1 METFWEDESFE
12 SKLKEG
18 VLFQKRFKILYRI
31 LLVVSG
37 ILLFFVGW
45 IMWNIPLESED
56 GTSSSLFVN
65 MNEAAGFDLAWPLFF
80 GGLFIQLIIA
90 PWFAISGLSETG
102 RLSMLVPKEIREYR
116 ELKRVI
122 EFRNSHGARNPGK
135 EVEELYWEAL
145 MDENHRYHNDIIR
158 YKWMDKVKWK
168 HRPDDFFGHVRYTK
182 ETGEFS
188 LESVVPKTSVAY
200 RNSNATFDE
209 NHNVNGVANPAK
221 HPLRRIISFPLILF
235 FMTALSSFLE
245 VSVLAQSGV
254 SNLLKAENLTF
265 FVLPCFFAWF
275 FLKRNT
281 DLLPSRKRKRKQ
293 KTNDLSDDALRER
306 LELLRTKYVSVHEHE
321 ERQEAIK
328 SRNIRRNGDT
338 KLSTTTAIIL
348 MVSIATISVGSDAN
362 PLDFTLTFG
371 FSLLAISLLA
381 AKHFRLAPFALSFK
395 GYRVTQEH
403 LYILDGIYSKKLKRN
418 EIPEHSCVRMIELY
432 PTNTVRYFSGPNVCL
447 HLIRLVRDEP
457 DPFARIGQ
465 QILKPGY
472 KLNGYDRTFFEG
484 VGPRNEGVEC
494 WVEDIKIRFEF
505 KTKAEQR
512 EFAEKLAS
520 DLSLPLREH
529 WRWSDDKKSYLF
541 WLGSDWDS
549 IPKNLK

>member
-1 METFWEDESFE
+1 M
-12 SKLKEG
+12 
-18 VLFQKRFKILYRI
+18 
-31 LLVVSG
+31 
-37 ILLFFVGW
+37 
-45 IMWNIPLESED
+45 
-56 GTSSSLFVN
+56 
-65 MNEAAGFDLAWPLFF
+65 
-80 GGLFIQLIIA
+80 
-90 PWFAISGLSETG
+90 
-102 RLSMLVPKEIREYR
+102 
-116 ELKRVI
+116 
-122 EFRNSHGARNPGK
+122 
-135 EVEELYWEAL
+135 
-145 MDENHRYHNDIIR
+145 
-158 YKWMDKVKWK
+158 
-168 HRPDDFFGHVRYTK
+168 
-182 ETGEFS
+182 
-188 LESVVPKTSVAY
+188 
-200 RNSNATFDE
+200 
-209 NHNVNGVANPAK
+209 
-221 HPLRRIISFPLILF
+221 
-235 FMTALSSFLE
+235 
-245 VSVLAQSGV
+245 
-254 SNLLKAENLTF
+254 
-265 FVLPCFFAWF
+265 
-275 FLKRNT
+275 
-281 DLLPSRKRKRKQ
+281 LPSRKRKRKQ

-348 MVSIATISVGSDAN
+348 VVSIATISVGSDAN

-403 LYILDGIYSKKLKRN
+403 LYLLDGIYSKKLKRN
-418 EIPEHSCVRMIELY
+418 EIPEHSCVRMIDLY

-465 QILKPGY
+465 QIIKPGY
-472 KLNGYDRTFFEG
+472 KLNGYDETFFEG